1 MNISARESKGRIML
15 VEDNQN
21 LRKVLK
27 DYLETLKFNVSDFSN
42 GDAASES
49 FERHRYDI
57 CIFDIVMQGKS
68 GFDLL
73 AEIRKV
79 DEQVPV
85 VFLTARLQMLMFY
98 QHIFQNVYTSDRNEC
113 MVFHFL

>member
-1 MNISARESKGRIML
+1 ML

-57 CIFDIVMQGKS
+57 CIFDIVMQGKTCWPRS
-68 GFDLL
+68 
-73 AEIRKV
+73 
-79 DEQVPV
+79 
-85 VFLTARLQMLMFY
+85 ARW
-98 QHIFQNVYTSDRNEC
+98 TSRC
-113 MVFHFL
+113 PWCS